1 MNRIYGDY
9 AYSREVIAGC
19 HWAGAVPDAALEF
32 PPVSTLDRAQVVVIG
47 GGFTGLNA
55 ALHLAEDGVEVV
67 VLDAEFPGFGASGR
81 NGGFCCL
88 GGSRAPDLA
97 LKRFGDPR
105 DVRRAEVDAVN
116 HVGALLERLGIDA
129 DRQEH
134 GEAIVAHS
142 PAMARRLPALAEEF
156 AEAYDVTPEVIAA
169 GDMAARGMG
178 GRWHGAVSVPIGFS
192 LHPRKYVQGLLRAA
206 VAAGVQV
213 FGQSPVR
220 QIESVAGGV
229 QVVTDRATIL
239 ADKVVLATNGYT
251 SENVPEWI
259 RARTLP
265 AQSSVIATREMS
277 DEELAAQGW
286 TTRQMTYEE
295 RRLLHYFHLTPDN
308 RMVFGQRGG
317 LISSAENEARIA
329 DRVRRDFDRVFPEWR
344 GVETPH
350 RWSGMVCLTA
360 SLTPY
365 CGAIPGLSGGFAAFG
380 YHGNGVAMGS
390 YLGAM
395 LADLVQGEEPRT
407 PLPAAFRAPPPRF
420 PLGPLR
426 RAWLAAE
433 YTLARLTDRSR
444 YAAS

>member
-1 MNRIYGDY
+1 MTRIYGDY
-9 AYSREVIAGC
+9 AYTRDVIAGC

-32 PPVSTLDRAQVVVIG
+32 APVSTLKRANVVVIG
-47 GGFTGLNA
+47 GGYTGLNA

-67 VLDAEFPGFGASGR
+67 LLDAEFPGFGASGR

-88 GGSRAPDLA
+88 GGSRAPDIQLR
-97 LKRFGDPR
+97 RFGDPK
-105 DVRRAEVDAVN
+105 DVRQAEVAAIS
-116 HVGALLERLGIDA
+116 HVGALLDRLKIDA

-142 PAMARRLPALAEEF
+142 PAMARRLPAVAEDF
-156 AEAYDVTPEVIAA
+156 AESYGVEPEVIA
-169 GDMAARGMG
+169 GKDMAARGMG
-178 GRWHGAVSVPIGFS
+178 GRWHGAVSVPLGFS
-192 LHPRKYVQGLLRAA
+192 LHPRKYLQGLLKAA
-206 VAAGVQV
+206 VTAGVQV

-220 QIESVAGGV
+220 RIESVTGGV
-229 QVVTDRATIL
+229 QVTTDQASIL

-251 SENVPEWI
+251 SENVPDWI
-259 RARTLP
+259 RSRTLP
-265 AQSSVIATREMS
+265 AQSSVIATRQMT
-277 DEELAAQGW
+277 DDELAAQGW
-286 TTRQMTYEE
+286 TSRQMSYEE

-308 RMVFGQRGG
+308 RMIFGQRGG
-317 LISSAENEARIA
+317 LITSAANEARIA
-329 DRVRRDFDRVFPEWR
+329 QRVRRDFDQVFPEWR

-365 CGAIPGLSGGFAAFG
+365 CGSIPGLSGGFAAFG

-395 LADLVQGEEPRT
+395 LADLVQGKEPRAM
-407 PLPAAFRAPPPRF
+407 LPAAFRAPPPRF

-433 YTLARLTDRSR
+433 YSWARLTDRSA
-444 YAAS
+444 YASS